1 MMKNLLYIGNKL
13 SGKGLNT
20 TIIETLSAQLS
31 SEGYKV
37 ASFSAYKNPVLRML
51 DMLFAVIRYRKSD
64 FVLIDTYSTS
74 GFWFAFM
81 VSLLCRLLH
90 LKYIPIL
97 HGGNLPNRLKT
108 HPKLCNMVF
117 GNAYQNVAPSLYLM
131 EAFKEYGFS
140 NLTFIP
146 NPLEIKR
153 YHFTE
158 RSQIRPRLLW
168 VRSFSEI
175 YNPTMAV
182 DVLYELKKIYPE
194 ASLCMVGPEKDGSLE
209 ICKTYAQNKQCE
221 VLFTGKLLKE
231 AWLVLSQEY
240 DVFIN
245 TTHLDNTPVSVME
258 AMALGL
264 PVVTTN
270 VGGIPYLLNNGFD
283 ALLVDD
289 NDVNAMVK
297 AIQKL
302 IENPEFSQKIIQNAL
317 EKTKKWDWSNVKMLW
332 NKLLEVHNQY

>member
-1 MMKNLLYIGNKL
+1 MKSLLYIGNKL

-31 SEGYKV
+31 SDGYSV
-37 ASFSAYKNPVLRML
+37 VSFSACKNPIVRML

-81 VSLLCRLLH
+81 VSQLCRLLQ

-97 HGGNLPNRLKT
+97 HGGNLPNRLNNN
-108 HPKLCNMVF
+108 PRLCSMVF
-117 GNAYQNVAPSLYLM
+117 RNAYQNIAPSRYLM
-131 EAFKEYGFS
+131 EAFKDYGFT

-158 RSQIRPRLLW
+158 RLQIRPRLLW

-194 ASLCMVGPEKDGSLE
+194 ASLCMVGPEQDGSQMT
-209 ICKTYAQNKQCE
+209 CRQYAREKQCD
-221 VLFTGKLLKE
+221 VLFTGKLSKE

-270 VGGIPYLLNNGFD
+270 VGGIPYLLNNGSD
-283 ALLVDD
+283 GLLVDD
-289 NDVNAMVK
+289 NDVVAMVK
-297 AIQKL
+297 AVQKL
-302 IENPEFSQKIIQNAL
+302 IENPEFTQTIIQNAL
-317 EKTKKWDWSNVKMLW
+317 KKAKSWDWSHVKLQW
-332 NKLLEVHNQY
+332 DKLLMAQNQY